1 MNVRNRYLINDYMND
16 RNALRD
22 PSRLTPA
29 KTGVMLKSPAEAKM
43 VGVGVNTLTQPG
55 QTAGTAQTSA
65 AAAAPKIERP
75 QVQQPTQTTV
85 TPEATTGTGL
95 TEADVRNMLTSADVQ
110 NKMNS
115 VLTDLMD
122 FMNRKFEYNPKESP
136 LYSILQK
143 QAAEE
148 ARIASGR
155 AYSRAVANAGGFG
168 SSYATLA
175 AEEASRQVMEGLDD
189 QQLALYQAA
198 KDEWDSKWG
207 SLTEQYAF
215 WSSVQDKMNADE
227 KAGQD
232 LLTDAIAAVRNG
244 YGTDYNEAAI
254 TADLRAMNLSDE
266 QIAKV
271 LANQKEYS
279 EAMKTG
285 TEPGVIPE
293 SVRDAAEALRTAYG
307 GEYYSPKAMSAYLK
321 SLGYT
326 DQEITQALEV
336 QRGLAAGTELDK
348 KATNAS
354 EAITYGAEIN
364 NALANGILTQEEYA
378 VAQKRNSEV
387 IRTDVLN
394 KLSGDLTDEEAGEYL
409 EEAAQYAR
417 EGYMTVD
424 DFKNILKNQMEGV
437 LVDAQA
443 EAKGGKIDNLKEA
456 RGIITSV
463 QAYMEFVE
471 NGTMTESDFE
481 EMIDFFKNNDVM
493 KAAYKHL
500 DFIAGNDG
508 TIDRLSE
515 DENEALSVIFAAMDS
530 PQKAELRQLE
540 KDYEEFT
547 NLNYQLIT
555 LESQYAQAGYENP
568 RTQAEEDLSDVVAR
582 INEIGSKYGVDPFT
596 GELKRLLRDW
606 RKR

>member
-232 LLTDAIAAVRNG
+232 LLTDAIAAVRTVCRTMHRGNRHG
-244 YGTDYNEAAI
+244 VTAVFAEKTKNYKYKKPAVSKTAHYIIHTEHSFVTVEQCENEK
-254 TADLRAMNLSDE
+254 NC
-266 QIAKV
+266 
-271 LANQKEYS
+271 
-279 EAMKTG
+279 
-285 TEPGVIPE
+285 
-293 SVRDAAEALRTAYG
+293 
-307 GEYYSPKAMSAYLK
+307 
-321 SLGYT
+321 
-326 DQEITQALEV
+326 
-336 QRGLAAGTELDK
+336 
-348 KATNAS
+348 
-354 EAITYGAEIN
+354 
-364 NALANGILTQEEYA
+364 
-378 VAQKRNSEV
+378 
-387 IRTDVLN
+387 
-394 KLSGDLTDEEAGEYL
+394 GD
-409 EEAAQYAR
+409 
-417 EGYMTVD
+417 
-424 DFKNILKNQMEGV
+424 
-437 LVDAQA
+437 
-443 EAKGGKIDNLKEA
+443 
-456 RGIITSV
+456 
-463 QAYMEFVE
+463 
-471 NGTMTESDFE
+471 
-481 EMIDFFKNNDVM
+481 
-493 KAAYKHL
+493 
-500 DFIAGNDG
+500 
-508 TIDRLSE
+508 
-515 DENEALSVIFAAMDS
+515 DEN
-530 PQKAELRQLE
+530 
-540 KDYEEFT
+540 
-547 NLNYQLIT
+547 
-555 LESQYAQAGYENP
+555 
-568 RTQAEEDLSDVVAR
+568 
-582 INEIGSKYGVDPFT
+582 IGK
-596 GELKRLLRDW
+596 
-606 RKR
+606 